1 MLFCASGFRSLN
13 DGGFLRNRWE
23 VSRNGVTSLDGCEN
37 FSFGWGWFVTF
48 VWCDNLRW
56 TFLVTIWG
64 FVEDFSWYKCITRD
78 FEQKQQLLL
87 QSYSCSFTRAQLLLQ
102 IPTRRK
108 ITWTDL
114 HRHAPHKHSLKSAM
128 AHKIGSYIIAWL
140 VTTWVRSFIF
150 TMKCINFTV
159 STNKNSLIFLPRND
173 ARSLPRSSHFTRS
186 QQHKPINFYQKNV
199 CSKKSTFGDLIL
211 FFAVH
216 IFVVLLFLLLAVD
229 VSRRTKS
236 HKLHVMMLT
245 VMCVCLIRRV
255 SFALT
260 GAYGL

>member
-1 MLFCASGFRSLN
+1 MRISHSV
-13 DGGFLRNRWE
+13 GGGSWL
-23 VSRNGVTSLDGCEN
+23 SS
-37 FSFGWGWFVTF
+37 VTF
-48 VWCDNLRW
+48 WCFYWRAFRLSLTQTHRIEIIS
-56 TFLVTIWG
+56 TVTH
-64 FVEDFSWYKCITRD
+64 
-78 FEQKQQLLL
+78 
-87 QSYSCSFTRAQLLLQ
+87 
-102 IPTRRK
+102 PTN
-108 ITWTDL
+108 T
-114 HRHAPHKHSLKSAM
+114 PLKSAM

-140 VTTWVRSFIF
+140 VTTWARSFIF

-229 VSRRTKS
+229 VSQRTKS

-255 SFALT
+255 LLPLRALMASAAKIPKST
-260 GAYGL
+260 